1 MSASV
6 CDLQKMIDLCV
17 DELCNI
23 DMILNVPIV
32 PYCDLAQDIQN
43 LLPKCAYKVPHH
55 YAP

>member
-1 MSASV
+1 MMSASV

-23 DMILNVPIV
+23 DMILNVP
-32 PYCDLAQDIQN
+32 YCDLAQDIQN

-55 YAP
+55 YAPW